1 MMLSNSFS
9 APVVPGRSSLAML
22 VCALMGAGVGF
33 GCQRPTPTAFTTAGG
48 EVAAEKGRT
57 YRWSFD
63 DIATG
68 PLPTDFVNV
77 LGDWKTAAE
86 GSAPSAPNVLRQ
98 GGSFKN
104 PDFPRVVVK
113 DLTFTDLTV
122 RVRCR
127 PESGSVDQACG
138 LMFRLRDSDN
148 YYITRANPLEG
159 NVRLYRVV
167 GGDRQQLAS
176 ADLAVA
182 SGQWHTLEATARGQ
196 SLTVRWNET
205 PVITTRDSTFDKGKI
220 GLWTKADSVTAF
232 DDLEARA
239 E

>member
-1 MMLSNSFS
+1 MRRFLL
-9 APVVPGRSSLAML
+9 P
-22 VCALMGAGVGF
+22 ALTASVIAL
-33 GCQRPTPTAFTTAGG
+33 GCQKPTPTGFTTGSS
-48 EVAAEKGRT
+48 EVPAEKGRT
-57 YRWSFD
+57 YRWSFNE
-63 DIATG
+63 AAG
-68 PLPTDFVNV
+68 SLPADFINV
-77 LGDWKTAAE
+77 LGDWRVDAE
-86 GSAPSAPNVLRQ
+86 PSAPSGPNVLRQ
-98 GGSFKN
+98 AGRFKT
-104 PDFPRVVVK
+104 PDFPRLVIK
-113 DLTFTDLTV
+113 DLVFAELTV

-176 ADLAVA
+176 ADLPVA

-196 SLTVRWNET
+196 SLTVRWNEK
-205 PVITTRDSTFDKGKI
+205 PVITATDSTFDKGKI

-232 DDLEARA
+232 DDVEATA

>member
-1 MMLSNSFS
+1 MKRGLLLMLLI
-9 APVVPGRSSLAML
+9 AQA
-22 VCALMGAGVGF
+22 
-33 GCQRPTPTAFTTAGG
+33 GCQKPTPTSFTTGGG
-48 EVAAEKGRT
+48 EVPAEKGRT

-63 DIATG
+63 EAAG
-68 PLPTDFVNV
+68 PLPADFIHV
-77 LGDWKTAAE
+77 LGDWRVEAE
-86 GSAPSAPNVLRQ
+86 PSAPSGPNVLRQ
-98 GGSFKN
+98 AGRFKT
-104 PDFPRVVVK
+104 PDFPRFVIK
-113 DLTFTDLTV
+113 GLTFADLTV

-176 ADLAVA
+176 ADLAMV

-205 PVITTRDSTFDKGKI
+205 PIITATDSTFDKGKI

-232 DDLEARA
+232 DELEARA

>member
-1 MMLSNSFS
+1 MTRMIGLF
-9 APVVPGRSSLAML
+9 SLAL
-22 VCALMGAGVGF
+22 LSA
-33 GCQRPTPTAFTTAGG
+33 CQKPTPTSFTTGGG
-48 EVAAEKGRT
+48 EVATEKGRT

-63 DIATG
+63 EAAGT
-68 PLPTDFVNV
+68 LPADFINV
-77 LGDWKTAAE
+77 LGDWRVEAQP
-86 GSAPSAPNVLRQ
+86 SAPSGPNVLRQ
-98 GGSFKN
+98 AGRFKT
-104 PDFPRVVVK
+104 PDFPRFVVK
-113 DLTFTDLTV
+113 DLTFADLTV

-138 LMFRLRDSDN
+138 LMFRVRDSDN

-176 ADLAVA
+176 ADLAMA
-182 SGQWHTLEATARGQ
+182 SGRWHTLEATARGQ
-196 SLTVRWNET
+196 TLTVRWDDQPAVT
-205 PVITTRDSTFDKGKI
+205 ATDATFTKGKI

>member
-1 MMLSNSFS
+1 MIVLSCLVLLS
-9 APVVPGRSSLAML
+9 A
-22 VCALMGAGVGF
+22 
-33 GCQRPTPTAFTTAGG
+33 CQKPTPTSFTTGGG
-48 EVAAEKGRT
+48 EVAAEKDRT

-63 DIATG
+63 EAAG
-68 PLPTDFVNV
+68 SLPEDFINV
-77 LGDWKTAAE
+77 LGDWRVEAE
-86 GSAPSAPNVLRQ
+86 PSAPSGPNVLRQ
-98 GGSFKN
+98 AGRFKT
-104 PDFPRVVVK
+104 PDFPRFVIK
-113 DLTFTDLTV
+113 DLTFADLTA

-167 GGDRQQLAS
+167 DGDRQQLAS
-176 ADLAVA
+176 ADLAMA
-182 SGQWHTLEATARGQ
+182 SGQWHTLEATVRGLT
-196 SLTVRWNET
+196 LTVRWDDQ
-205 PVITTRDSTFDKGKI
+205 PIITATDATFTKGKI

>member
-1 MMLSNSFS
+1 MKRGLLLMPFI
-9 APVVPGRSSLAML
+9 ALA
-22 VCALMGAGVGF
+22 
-33 GCQRPTPTAFTTAGG
+33 GCQNPTPTSFTTGGG
-48 EVAAEKGRT
+48 EVPAEPGRT
-57 YRWSFD
+57 YRWSFNE
-63 DIATG
+63 AAG
-68 PLPTDFVNV
+68 SLPADFINV
-77 LGDWKTAAE
+77 LGDWRVEAE
-86 GSAPSAPNVLRQ
+86 PSAPSGPNVLRQ
-98 GGSFKN
+98 AGRFKT
-104 PDFPRVVVK
+104 PDFPRFVIK
-113 DLTFTDLTV
+113 GLTFADLTV

-148 YYITRANPLEG
+148 YYITRAHPLEG

-176 ADLAVA
+176 ADLAMA

-205 PVITTRDSTFDKGKI
+205 PIITATDSTFDKGKI